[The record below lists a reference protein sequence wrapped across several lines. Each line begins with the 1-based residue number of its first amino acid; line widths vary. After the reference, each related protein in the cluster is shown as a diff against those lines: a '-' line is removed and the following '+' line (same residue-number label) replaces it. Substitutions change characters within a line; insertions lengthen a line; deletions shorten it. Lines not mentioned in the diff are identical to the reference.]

1 MIIGEYMMNYD
12 FTDINV
18 NALVGKRI
26 QKKRK
31 ELGYTGMQI
40 AEKIGVSQQQF
51 SRYERGMNKID
62 LSYLVLLANYLNTP
76 IYWFFE
82 DCFIPK
88 SSSENSRIDK
98 CSNIIAEATP
108 DVFSY

>member
-1 MIIGEYMMNYD
+1 MMNYD
-12 FTDINV
+12 FTDIDV

-82 DCFIPK
+82 DCFISK
-88 SSSENSRIDK
+88 SSSENQCTDK
-98 CSNIIAEATP
+98 RSSIIAEAMP
-108 DVFSY
+108 DVFLY

>member
-1 MIIGEYMMNYD
+1 MVNIMMNYD
-12 FTDINV
+12 FIDNIDV

-62 LSYLVLLANYLNTP
+62 LSYLVTLAVHLNTP

-88 SSSENSRIDK
+88 KSSESKRLDK
-98 CSNIIAEATP
+98 CNRVIADATP
-108 DVFSY
+108 DIFSY

>member
-1 MIIGEYMMNYD
+1 MINNYN
-12 FTDINV
+12 FIDIDV

-76 IYWFFE
+76 IHWFFE
-82 DCFIPK
+82 DCFITK
-88 SSSENSRIDK
+88 SLQDNKRLDKRNS
-98 CSNIIAEATP
+98 IIAEATP
-108 DVFSY
+108 DAFLY